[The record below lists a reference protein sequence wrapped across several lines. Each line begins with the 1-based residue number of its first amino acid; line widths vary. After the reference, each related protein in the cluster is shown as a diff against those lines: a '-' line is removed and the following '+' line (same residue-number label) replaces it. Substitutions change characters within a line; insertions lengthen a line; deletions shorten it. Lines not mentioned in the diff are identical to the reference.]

1 MSINDYLTS
10 QKLASKV
17 YECGAGNEF
26 YSLIMAAAR
35 FADTDNMEKL
45 QESFPEV
52 VIELKKRYNAP
63 GGALNSAEMEYVTR
77 LYSQSEDEE

>member
-17 YECGAGNEF
+17 YECGHGNEF
-26 YSLIMAAAR
+26 YSLLMAAAR

-52 VIELKKRYNAP
+52 IIELKKRYNAP
-63 GGALNSAEMEYVTR
+63 GGALTPQEREYVKM
-77 LYSQSEDEE
+77 LYEGDDE